1 MYKRRHSIVMM
12 TAVAVSMLFSLTSLF
27 GLAGLAAPSATAQ
40 GKGKPVPNP
49 KVSVTILNGLD
60 VSADRVYAGTGEPV
74 PYVDGVDGA
83 EAQIWAGGSE
93 DMTLRLYVSTR
104 KFNVRHLFIDCGSSA
119 CTPVADGTYT
129 NGWFINIRQ
138 IGTMAVGETKWTRA
152 HVMVTP
158 SNKTSTSFNW
168 CGDINFDPSSFGVTL
183 LQTTTTCSGSN
194 YLVSVF
200 RSSSTDWTVST
211 SDPRDSGLLHIA
223 PISGLLQNLT
233 RGTLWNGIYQTS
245 FQLHIRLLP

>member
-60 VSADRVYAGTGEPV
+60 VSADKVYADTGEPV

-104 KFNVRHLFIDCGSSA
+104 KFNVSHSNGRCGSPTP
-119 CTPVADGTYT
+119 CTLVDDGTYE

-138 IGTMAVGETKWTRA
+138 IGTMAVLETKWTRA

-168 CGDINFDPSSFGVTL
+168 CGPLNIVPPLGVTL